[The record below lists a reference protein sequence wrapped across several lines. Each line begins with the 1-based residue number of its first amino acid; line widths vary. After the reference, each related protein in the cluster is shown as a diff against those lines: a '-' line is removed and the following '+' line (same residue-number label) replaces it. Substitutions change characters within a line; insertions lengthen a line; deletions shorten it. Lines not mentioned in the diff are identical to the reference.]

1 MGGVSSG
8 LLRSRRPAPGLTWWA
23 WACVRRSLWRT
34 ASGVCTARRRLSGW
48 GVQWRSTSSA
58 MVSEC
63 EALGRV
69 SVGRG
74 KEEADPSESA
84 LPLEQLSVGT

>member
-1 MGGVSSG
+1 
-8 LLRSRRPAPGLTWWA
+8 
-23 WACVRRSLWRT
+23 
-34 ASGVCTARRRLSGW
+34 
-48 GVQWRSTSSA
+48 

-84 LPLEQLSVGT
+84 LPVEQLSVGT